1 MEDETKTFPFY
12 LLMVQ
17 LPTKPYRETYDV
29 ADMYAVLKTDDDNF
43 QPKTDVYIVYCIL
56 SPLKKNLWFVNSDLS
71 KLFF

>member
-56 SPLKKNLWFVNSDLS
+56 SPLI
-71 KLFF
+71 FFCGL